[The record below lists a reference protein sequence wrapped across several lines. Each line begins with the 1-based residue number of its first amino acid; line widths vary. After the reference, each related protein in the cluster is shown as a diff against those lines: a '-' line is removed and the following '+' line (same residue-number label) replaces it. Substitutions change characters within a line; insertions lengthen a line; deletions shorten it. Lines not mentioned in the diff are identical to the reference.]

1 MLHYFPQSVDV
12 RIREAIGGKN
22 LLQLRY
28 KNQTR
33 VVEPHDFGVRH
44 GVEWLL
50 AYQLNSTGSTGSHAV
65 GWRLFDV
72 GKIAALSVLEAKF
85 EGSRR
90 DSSHNHYAWD
100 VLHARVD

>member
-12 RIREAIGGKN
+12 RIREAIAGKN

-33 VVEPHDFGVRH
+33 VVEPHDYGVRH
-44 GVEWLL
+44 EVAWLL
-50 AYQLNSTGSTGSHAV
+50 VYQLNSTGGTGSHAL

-72 GKIAALSVLEAKF
+72 GKIESLSVLEAKF
-85 EGSRR
+85 DGSRR
-90 DSSHNHYAWD
+90 DSTHAHYAWD
-100 VLHARVD
+100 VLYARVD

>member
-1 MLHYFPQSVDV
+1 MLQSLPQPVGV
-12 RIREAIGGKN
+12 RIREAIAGKH

-50 AYQLNSTGSTGSHAV
+50 VYQLNSSEGAASHAV
-65 GWRLFDV
+65 GWRLFDA
-72 GKIAALSVLEAKF
+72 GKIASLSVLEAKF
-85 EGSRR
+85 DGSRR
-90 DSSHNHYAWD
+90 DSAHHHYAWD
-100 VLHARVD
+100 VLYARVD